1 VGLAVLD
8 TVFDVPTLPSTAGK
22 HFARG
27 LRYVGG
33 GPAANGAVTVAR
45 LGGRAAF
52 VGAVG
57 DDLTGTRIKDGLV
70 ADAVDTSY
78 LEVVAGATSPTSA
91 VMVDARGER
100 MIINH
105 LDVSLHADAT
115 ADSDAF
121 VYADVRAE
129 LWALAGL
136 WGLKMLEI
144 A

>member
-1 VGLAVLD
+1 MHGW
-8 TVFDVPTLPSTAGK
+8 
-22 HFARG
+22 
-27 LRYVGG
+27 
-33 GPAANGAVTVAR
+33 
-45 LGGRAAF
+45 GGRAAF

-70 ADAVDTSY
+70 ADAVDTRY
-78 LEVVAGATSPTSA
+78 LEVVAGATPPTSA

-105 LDVSLHADAT
+105 LDVSLHADAS

-129 LWALAGL
+129 LRALAGL